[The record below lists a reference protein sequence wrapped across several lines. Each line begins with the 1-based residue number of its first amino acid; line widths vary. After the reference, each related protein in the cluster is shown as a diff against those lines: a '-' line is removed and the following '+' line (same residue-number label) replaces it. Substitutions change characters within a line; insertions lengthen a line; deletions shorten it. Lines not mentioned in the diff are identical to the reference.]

1 MLLTFSQTRSMILV
15 CSLAVL
21 PVLVLA
27 GCGGKAAPE
36 PAAVDAAAP
45 TTESADEPEDEQPAA
60 ASTTKKVGSKKK
72 TTVKKPTTPNVDGIP
87 LDVFYDRPLQV
98 AADKTTGAAPAV
110 ASTTPAATTDASPAK
125 APTDTPKPA
134 ATPAAAGG
142 DSWDKVVTVEALLE
156 EMKATRNQFQ
166 QRLTNV
172 QAYNGAQLE
181 MPVFGTELVL
191 LAEVAK
197 RHPGEIRW
205 KKDAK
210 FIRTMGAEVVKI
222 ASGADGKGKKAY
234 DTINKNFLKVCELLD
249 GNNPP
254 ELPDSPDDVSLE
266 EVIDIK
272 YLMKRLER
280 AEETLKNNAATE
292 ANLEKNASLASRESV
307 VYAIIGHIIKDKS
320 FGYDS
325 EDDYLKQADG
335 MRDAGK
341 GMQQAATGKNFAE
354 FDALRNAASKRCS
367 DCHMTYRTGK

>member
-1 MLLTFSQTRSMILV
+1 MLLSFPQSRWVVLVGSM
-15 CSLAVL
+15 AVL
-21 PVLVLA
+21 PMLVLA
-27 GCGGKAAPE
+27 GCGGKAPE
-36 PAAVDAAAP
+36 PATTAAAAP
-45 TTESADEPEDEQPAA
+45 TTESIDTTDDEPAA
-60 ASTTKKVGSKKK
+60 TTTKKVSLKKK
-72 TTVKKPTTPNVDGIP
+72 TPKKPVTANIDGIP
-87 LDVFYDRPLQV
+87 LDVFFDRPLQV
-98 AADKTTGAAPAV
+98 AADKSTGAAPAV
-110 ASTTPAATTDASPAK
+110 ASTTPAAAEATPSKTPMDA
-125 APTDTPKPA
+125 PKPA
-134 ATPAAAGG
+134 AAAAGG
-142 DSWDKVVTVEALLE
+142 DAWDKVVTVEALLE

-191 LAEVAK
+191 LAEIAK

-254 ELPDSPDDVSLE
+254 ELPDSPDDVSLD

-280 AEETLKNNAATE
+280 AEETLKNNAASE
-292 ANLEKNASLASRESV
+292 ANLEKNAAMSIREAS
-307 VYAIIGHIIKDKS
+307 VYAMIGHIIKDKA

-325 EDDYLKQADG
+325 EDAYLKEADG
-335 MRDAGK
+335 MREAGK
-341 GMQQAATGKNFAE
+341 GMQQAASSKNFAE
-354 FDALRNAASKRCS
+354 FDGLRNTASKRCS